1 MTASVKFGYMLDF
14 RNPEFSNLEFSAFYD
29 AMFRQ
34 IEFIERAGFNSV
46 WVTEHHFVEDGYLA
60 PVMPML
66 AAIAARTT
74 RLTLGT
80 YVLLA
85 PLYHPLR
92 LAEDAALVDAISK
105 GRLRL
110 GLGMGYRDEE
120 FEALG
125 VSKKTRYSRTLET
138 IEILKLAWSGN
149 TFSFAGKHFNFK
161 SVRVL
166 PRPISKPYP
175 ELLWGGMTTKAIE
188 RAAEHDLGFACNLG
202 RHQLEIYRGA
212 MRARGKDPSKYS
224 IVNSR
229 IIYVAD
235 DEDTAWNDIEQA
247 AMYQAALYGK
257 WLSAAS
263 PGQNWIQPN
272 PKQLRASAILGSPE
286 TVRAKLA
293 EVIGAASPTELIVNM
308 QLPGLA
314 PSKTMRS
321 LERFATEV
329 LPGLR

>member
-1 MTASVKFGYMLDF
+1 MIGSIKFGYMLDF
-14 RNPEFSNLEFSAFYD
+14 RNPEFSKLESSAFYD
-29 AMFRQ
+29 EMFRQ

-46 WVTEHHFVEDGYLA
+46 WVTEHHFVDDGYLA

-74 RLTLGT
+74 RLRLGT

-92 LAEDAALVDAISK
+92 LAEDAAMIDVISK

-138 IEILKLAWSGN
+138 IEILKRAWSGE

-161 SVRVL
+161 DVRVL
-166 PRPISKPYP
+166 PRPVSKPYP
-175 ELLWGGMTTKAIE
+175 ELLWGGMTAKAIE

-202 RHQLEIYRGA
+202 RHQLELYRSA
-212 MRARGKDPSKYS
+212 MRARGKDPFNYS

-229 IIYVAD
+229 IVYVAD
-235 DEDTAWNDIEQA
+235 DEDTAWNDIERA

-257 WLSAAS
+257 WLSAAN

-272 PKQLRASAILGSPE
+272 PKQLRAGAILGSPE
-286 TVRAKLA
+286 AVRAKLA
-293 EVIGAASPTELIVNM
+293 EVIETASPTELIVNM

-314 PSKTMRS
+314 PSKTMCS
-321 LERFATEV
+321 LERFAAEV
-329 LPGLR
+329 VPKLR